1 MMGFWYYPLE
11 TIDEG
16 YELTLDEKWLVFSI
30 VYDIQKY
37 IFG

>member
-1 MMGFWYYPLE
+1 MMGFWYYPLD
-11 TIDEG
+11 TIDEE
-16 YELTLDEKWLVFSI
+16 YELTLDEQWLVFSI

>member
-1 MMGFWYYPLE
+1 MNKAFWYYPLE
-11 TIDEG
+11 DEE
-16 YELTLDEKWLVFSI
+16 YELTLDEQWLVFSI